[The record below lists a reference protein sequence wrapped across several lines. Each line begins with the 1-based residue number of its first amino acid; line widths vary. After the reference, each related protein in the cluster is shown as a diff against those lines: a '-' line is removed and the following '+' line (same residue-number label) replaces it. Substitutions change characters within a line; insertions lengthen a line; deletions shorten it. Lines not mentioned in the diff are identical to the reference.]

1 MTGRNRTCAK
11 NAQVALTGAAQMTMT
26 AVNLGALL
34 LAGFA
39 AYGLNIRGT
48 ELALLLFFTSMGAMM
63 GVMTWGKE

>member
-1 MTGRNRTCAK
+1 
-11 NAQVALTGAAQMTMT
+11 MTMT